1 MKSSQS
7 AFLLFAAVLAQQQ
20 SEGGGVVSAALQNNV
35 FSRKAFVSHA
45 GAAALV
51 AVASGGGGGIV
62 ILTGNPAE
70 ASARE
75 GILTAR
81 IKDRASSSSP
91 DATSKGGNKDLFR
104 GGKNMSDALHNGTDL
119 DGEQAAVA
127 GGLLDKLGLG
137 DITPDKGDNSRAPPK
152 AARR

>member
-1 MKSSQS
+1 MQSSQFT
-7 AFLLFAAVLAQQQ
+7 FLLFAAVVAQQQ
-20 SEGGGVVSAALQNNV
+20 SGGVSAYALQNNV
-35 FSRKAFVSHA
+35 FSRKSFVSH
-45 GAAALV
+45 GAATFV
-51 AVASGGGGGIV
+51 AVASGGGAI

-81 IKDRASSSSP
+81 IKDRASAASSSSSSP
-91 DATSKGGNKDLFR
+91 DATSKGGNKELFR
-104 GGKNMSDALHNGTDL
+104 GGKNLSDALHNGTDL
-119 DGEQAAVA
+119 DVEQAAVA

-152 AARR
+152 ARR